1 MEIKNIVLHRID
13 KELKEKS
20 SLTNSEKL
28 MTIDE
33 TVVEFV
39 EKLLKITRWVKLND
53 LNFDIINWSVKDKF
67 IDILH

>member
-39 EKLLKITRWVKLND
+39 EKLLKIYNLKNPSQGT
-53 LNFDIINWSVKDKF
+53 FEEDKVNYPF
-67 IDILH
+67 Q

>member
-39 EKLLKITRWVKLND
+39 EKLLKILIVRFL
-53 LNFDIINWSVKDKF
+53 S
-67 IDILH
+67 

>member
-39 EKLLKITRWVKLND
+39 EKLLKIYNLKNPSQGTGYANKNYSL
-53 LNFDIINWSVKDKF
+53 S
-67 IDILH
+67 